1 MSDLRTILDR
11 IDFTDDALVQK
22 QLADQHSRVRERLAQ
37 IQNIVLVMSGKGGVG
52 KSTVTANLG
61 MALARTGLK
70 VGILDADLNGP
81 SIPHM
86 LGLQDQSW
94 RPNGQQVEPAIGP
107 SGLRVASMGFFL
119 DQDQPVRWDGPTHL
133 SHVWLG
139 MVESGTLREFLG
151 DVHWGQLDVLLVD
164 MPPGAAADKP
174 PAILQ
179 FIPDAAGAVFV
190 TTPSKVT
197 ISVVRRSV
205 AYANDLG
212 LKILGLVE
220 NFADLF
226 GESNAADDCLQKIP
240 YDPDLARS
248 LDTGEPLPANH
259 PAAAMFD
266 NLAAKL
272 METLR

>member
-22 QLADQHSRVRERLAQ
+22 QLTDQHSRVRDRLAQ
-37 IQNIVLVMSGKGGVG
+37 IQNVVLVMSGKGGVG

-61 MALARTGLK
+61 LALARAGLQ

-86 LGLQDQSW
+86 LGLTDKMW
-94 RPNGQQVEPAIGP
+94 KPNGQEVEPAIGP
-107 SGLRVASMGFFL
+107 AGLRVASMGFFL

-139 MVESGTLREFLG
+139 MLESGTLREFLG
-151 DVHWGQLDVLLVD
+151 DVHWGELDVLLVD

-190 TTPSKVT
+190 TTPSQVT
-197 ISVVRRSV
+197 VSVVRRSV
-205 AYANDLG
+205 AYATDLG

-226 GESNAADDCLQKIP
+226 GESKADEDYLQQIP

-248 LDTGEPLPANH
+248 LDSGEPLPADH
-259 PAAAMFD
+259 PSAAMFD
-266 NLAAKL
+266 NLATTL